1 MTELEK
7 RGNRVASIGTA
18 VLFAVFIILSL
29 CLKFKPKDNFE
40 TIYIQLDS
48 TPVVKNEPKQ
58 TTEKSENSQKAREA
72 AQASSPVPAKVE
84 ATAKV
89 EPKRESNPAPAK
101 VEPKKESKPAPA
113 KTEPK
118 KDPAPAQKP
127 NAKAAASSSSSPSK
141 AATPTAE
148 GPKIKKSMDELMA
161 EMTAKKPSQ
170 QNDYTQDYESSEREF
185 KPEVSKSSTPSST
198 GLSGSAASSSKSAD
212 TSAASSSAENSP
224 DRSQSASSS
233 TSQALAGIKDVVYFA
248 KAGSTVG
255 HTQITES
262 SSSSSGELSMKMT
275 DGSTRQLLNPKSPA
289 IRISEENAKLIDTTR
304 NVSIEFIVNPDGT
317 VPYNSIEIVP
327 AAALP
332 SPIQQEIRNQLMN
345 WLFSKGGTNRAVFK
359 YTLQVN

>member
-58 TTEKSENSQKAREA
+58 TTEKSENNQKSRES
-72 AQASSPVPAKVE
+72 AQAPSPAPAKVE
-84 ATAKV
+84 AT
-89 EPKRESNPAPAK
+89 AK

-113 KTEPK
+113 KAEPK

-141 AATPTAE
+141 AVTPTAE

-170 QNDYTQDYESSEREF
+170 QNDYTQDYESSEQEF